1 MAERELRAEQPVAR
15 EDVAAECR
23 AECRAEC
30 NMVECRVEC
39 NMAEWHRRAERHH
52 RKVRRRRVGR
62 HQKNIS
68 TECHFE

>member
-1 MAERELRAEQPVAR
+1 MGR
-15 EDVAAECR
+15 EDVAAVQAVAAVGCR
-23 AECRAEC
+23 VGCNMAECRA
-30 NMVECRVEC
+30 EC
-39 NMAEWHRRAERHH
+39 NMAEWHRRAEQHH